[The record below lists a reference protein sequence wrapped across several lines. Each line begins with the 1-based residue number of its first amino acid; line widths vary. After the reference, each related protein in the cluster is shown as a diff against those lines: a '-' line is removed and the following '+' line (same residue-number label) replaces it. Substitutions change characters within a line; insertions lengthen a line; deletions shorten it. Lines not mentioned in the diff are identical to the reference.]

1 MIESIQ
7 QLLARANACP
17 CFFVCFAGLPV
28 GGMLSS
34 DGPWDMGQSRWRR
47 EAIQGQRGF
56 NTSIAIRVVA
66 DVDKSQN

>member
-7 QLLARANACP
+7 QLLARAKR
-17 CFFVCFAGLPV
+17 VPV
-28 GGMLSS
+28 LLCLLCWSARWGMLSS

-66 DVDKSQN
+66 GVDMSQN